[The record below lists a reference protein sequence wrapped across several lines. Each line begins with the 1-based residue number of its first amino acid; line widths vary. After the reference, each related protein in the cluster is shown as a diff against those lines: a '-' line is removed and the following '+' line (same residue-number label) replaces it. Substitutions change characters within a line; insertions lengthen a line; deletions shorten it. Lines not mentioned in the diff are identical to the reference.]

1 MLNKVLIAN
10 RGEIAVRVIR
20 SCRELDIT
28 TVAVYSQ
35 ADRTAPHV
43 LLADEALCIGP
54 PPAKESYLDMEAILA
69 AARKSGA
76 DAIHPG
82 YGFLSENAS
91 FAKAVQAAGL
101 VWIGATPD
109 NITKMGDKVAAR
121 RLALE
126 VGAPIVPGGAEPL
139 ADIKE
144 ARKLALQVGYPVLVK
159 AAGGGGGKGMRTV
172 QEPDQLDAAIERA
185 RSEAASAFTDDRVY
199 LEKAL
204 AGPHHVEIQVF
215 ADSHGNV
222 VSLGERECSIQRRY
236 QKVIEETPSPF
247 ISPEVR
253 HRLSELAM
261 KITVACD
268 YRGAGTVEFLVDRD
282 QNYYFLEMNTRL
294 QVEHPITE
302 MVTGLDLV
310 AEQLRVADGEALSF
324 TPADIRPRGHAIES
338 RIYAE
343 DGFDDFTP
351 STGTVLEFSAPGG
364 PGVRLD
370 HGLRPGL
377 EITPY
382 YDPLL
387 GKLCA
392 WGRTRAEAIARMT
405 RALEEL
411 RVVGL
416 RTTIPFCLA
425 VMQHPAFKKGG
436 YSTSFINDYLPE
448 LVAATQASQEEL
460 HQAAALGAA
469 LFAAGEHRAGADG
482 RAHRPAESPWLLK
495 GRESQQSE

>member
-20 SCRELDIT
+20 SCRELGLA

-54 PPAKESYLDMEAILA
+54 PPAKESYLDMESILA

-82 YGFLSENAS
+82 YGFLSENAA
-91 FAKAVQAAGL
+91 FTKAVQTAGL
-101 VWIGATPD
+101 VWIGPAPD
-109 NITKMGDKVAAR
+109 TIVKMGDKVAAR
-121 RLALE
+121 KLALE

-139 ADIKE
+139 GDIKA
-144 ARKLALQVGYPVLVK
+144 ARKIALEVGYPVLVK

-172 QEPDQLDAAIERA
+172 QEPDQLDAAFKRA
-185 RSEAASAFTDDRVY
+185 RSEAASSFADDRVY
-199 LEKAL
+199 LEKLVAE
-204 AGPHHVEIQVF
+204 PHHVEIQVF

-253 HRLSELAM
+253 LELNELAI
-261 KITVACD
+261 KITAACD
-268 YRGAGTVEFLVDRD
+268 YQGAGTVEFLVDRE

-310 AEQLRVADGEALSF
+310 AEQLRVADGAALSF
-324 TPADIRPRGHAIES
+324 TQADIRPQGHAIES

-343 DGFDDFTP
+343 DGFSDFTP
-351 STGTVLEFSAPGG
+351 CTGTVLEFSAPGG

-392 WGRTRAEAIARMT
+392 WGRSRAEAIARMA

-411 RVVGL
+411 RIVGL
-416 RTTIPFCLA
+416 RTTTPFCLA

-436 YSTSFINDYLPE
+436 YNTSFISDHLPE
-448 LVAATQASQEEL
+448 LEAAGGESREQL

-469 LFAAGEHRAGADG
+469 LFATGEHQAGADG
-482 RAHRPAESPWLLK
+482 RAGRLAESPWLLK
-495 GRESQQSE
+495 GRENQQS

>member
-20 SCRELDIT
+20 SCRELGIT

-35 ADRTAPHV
+35 ADRTSPHV

-76 DAIHPG
+76 DAVHPG
-82 YGFLSENAS
+82 YGFLSENAR
-91 FAKAVQAAGL
+91 FAKEVQAAGL
-101 VWIGATPD
+101 VWIGPD
-109 NITKMGDKVAAR
+109 PDTIVKMGDKVAAR
-121 RLALE
+121 KLALE

-139 ADIKE
+139 ADIKA
-144 ARKLALQVGYPVLVK
+144 ARKIALEVGYPVLVK

-172 QEPDQLDAAIERA
+172 QEPDQLDAAFERA
-185 RSEAASAFTDDRVY
+185 RSEAASSFADDRVY
-199 LEKAL
+199 LEKLVAE
-204 AGPHHVEIQVF
+204 PHHVEIQVF
-215 ADSHGNV
+215 ADNHGNV

-253 HRLSELAM
+253 NELGELAI
-261 KITVACD
+261 KITAACD
-268 YRGAGTVEFLVDRD
+268 YRGAGTVEFLVDRE

-324 TPADIRPRGHAIES
+324 TQADIRPRGHAIEG

-343 DGFDDFTP
+343 DGFSDFTP

-392 WGRTRAEAIARMT
+392 WGRTRAEAIARMA

-411 RVVGL
+411 RIVGL
-416 RTTIPFCLA
+416 RTTTPFCLA

-436 YSTSFINDYLPE
+436 YSTSFIGDYMPE
-448 LVAATQASQEEL
+448 LEAAGGESREQL

-469 LFAAGEHRAGADG
+469 LFSTGEHQAGADG
-482 RAHRPAESPWLLK
+482 LARRPAESPWLLK
-495 GRESQQSE
+495 GRENQQS

>member
-20 SCRELDIT
+20 SCRELGIT
-28 TVAVYSQ
+28 AVAVYSQ

-101 VWIGATPD
+101 VWIGPAPD
-109 NITKMGDKVAAR
+109 TIVKMGDKVAAR
-121 RLALE
+121 KLALE
-126 VGAPIVPGGAEPL
+126 AGAPIVPGGAEPL
-139 ADIKE
+139 GDIKA
-144 ARKLALQVGYPVLVK
+144 ARKIALEVGYPILVK
-159 AAGGGGGKGMRTV
+159 AAGGGGGKGMRLV
-172 QEPDQLDAAIERA
+172 REPGQLPAAFERA
-185 RSEAASAFTDDRVY
+185 RSEAASAFADDRVY

-222 VSLGERECSIQRRY
+222 VSLGERECSIQRRF

-247 ISPEVR
+247 ISPAVR
-253 HRLSELAM
+253 DRLNELAI
-261 KITVACD
+261 KITAACD
-268 YRGAGTVEFLVDRD
+268 YRGAGTVEFLVDRE

-324 TPADIRPRGHAIES
+324 TSADIQPRGHAIES

-343 DGFDDFTP
+343 DGFDDFTASP
-351 STGTVLEFSAPGG
+351 GKVLEFSGPGG
-364 PGVRLD
+364 RGGRAAGGSGGTCVRATGEKSTTKTLPS
-370 HGLRPGL
+370 LPSRS
-377 EITPY
+377 ETN
-382 YDPLL
+382 
-387 GKLCA
+387 A
-392 WGRTRAEAIARMT
+392 TRA
-405 RALEEL
+405 
-411 RVVGL
+411 
-416 RTTIPFCLA
+416 P
-425 VMQHPAFKKGG
+425 
-436 YSTSFINDYLPE
+436 S
-448 LVAATQASQEEL
+448 
-460 HQAAALGAA
+460 
-469 LFAAGEHRAGADG
+469 GENTGSG
-482 RAHRPAESPWLLK
+482 S
-495 GRESQQSE
+495 